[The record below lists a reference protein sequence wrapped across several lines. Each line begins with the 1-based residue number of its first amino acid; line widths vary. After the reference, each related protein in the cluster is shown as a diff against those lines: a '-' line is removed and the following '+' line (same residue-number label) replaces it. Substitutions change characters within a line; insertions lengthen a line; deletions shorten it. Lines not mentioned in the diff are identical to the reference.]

1 VKFTLSGGSV
11 IINCKKILT
20 ENNLTYFEEQAMQE
34 VIQKSKFVMIEIL
47 VQDSDVRIKEE
58 NLQKLFK
65 IF

>member
-1 VKFTLSGGSV
+1 MKFTLSGGSV

>member
-1 VKFTLSGGSV
+1 
-11 IINCKKILT
+11 
-20 ENNLTYFEEQAMQE
+20 LTYFEEQAMQE
-34 VIQKSKFVMIEIL
+34 AIQKSKFVMIEIL